1 MKRPP
6 TPSNWQQ
13 LCESVLAEMDPNRL
27 LERIA
32 VARSAIVARIADGHE
47 QSSNGQVVLRDAL
60 DRLDNLRRITERQNG
75 HQSKAG

>member
-47 QSSNGQVVLRDAL
+47 QSNGQVALRDAL
-60 DRLDNLRRITERQNG
+60 DRLDNLRRITERQNYRTKTG
-75 HQSKAG
+75 